1 ASFRRPLAGSPLR
14 FASTSPP
21 SGCAGDFHPQ
31 AVEHARHT
39 GITALQAGVH
49 SLPSPSRPTLTAPRK
64 FSLISG
70 TVLFLSHAPDDDAFV
85 GELRRALEDLQHPVW
100 VDSRNL
106 RGGSKLAPEIA
117 AAIERADHFL
127 VVLSPSTVNSP
138 WVRREIKKALKVEK
152 RRKADG

>member
-1 ASFRRPLAGSPLR
+1 TDALMDRGLRRNLPTRPVGPASYPVSVRQVAILLHASFRRPLAGSPLR

-21 SGCAGDFHPQ
+21 SGCAGAFHPQ
-31 AVEHARHT
+31 AVEHARLT

-70 TVLFLSHAPDDDAFV
+70 TVLFLSHASADDAFV

-117 AAIERADHFL
+117 AA
-127 VVLSPSTVNSP
+127 
-138 WVRREIKKALKVEK
+138 
-152 RRKADG
+152 